1 MLIMELV
8 EAAEDETG
16 GLESGVGI
24 GVGLMWKGDISS
36 RCGSFQRMIAIG
48 KRFPTLEI
56 DIQGPDTGRAAVVD
70 KSPRD
75 ARDLDALSAPVR
87 QCKESFT
94 YCKCEFTISCKPAKY
109 GLFIASF
116 INVKSMYLHQYAP
129 LFLY

>member
-16 GLESGVGI
+16 GLEEGSRGSGVGI

-56 DIQGPDTGRAAVVD
+56 DIQGPDTGRAAVLD
-70 KSPRD
+70 QNPRD
-75 ARDLDALSAPVR
+75 GRP
-87 QCKESFT
+87 
-94 YCKCEFTISCKPAKY
+94 
-109 GLFIASF
+109 
-116 INVKSMYLHQYAP
+116 
-129 LFLY
+129 